1 MKEKKEVDKMANEYN
16 SAFQLRIRQLLE
28 RYQEKTEELGDRAT
42 QGQFAAHLGVSLN
55 TLRGWTR
62 GTGQPDTDTLAHI
75 ADVENVSADWLI
87 GRQVI
92 SNYEQ
97 DPTLRKIIDAFKNAS
112 PEKKMLLDN
121 FADFLRYSDDT
132 KIGKKSVSK

>member
-1 MKEKKEVDKMANEYN
+1 MSKEYV
-16 SAFQLRIRQLLE
+16 SAFHMRMKQLLE
-28 RYQEKTEELGDRAT
+28 RFQNETEKEGNRASQEEYAN
-42 QGQFAAHLGVSLN
+42 HLGISYN
-55 TLRGWTR
+55 ALRGWIR
-62 GTGQPDTDTLAHI
+62 GIGQPDTDTLAHI

-121 FADFLRYSDDT
+121 FADFLRYSDDA